1 MISLGF
7 FRLAVGK
14 SCSFKV
20 GFGIFLVSIG
30 GGKRGKF
37 EEFKIYSVGRKRV
50 EESDCLVECG
60 NLSGFCFLV
69 VEFGGYL
76 LGRIYIRLKV

>member
-20 GFGIFLVSIG
+20 GFGILLVSIG
-30 GGKRGKF
+30 EGKEVNLRSLKF
-37 EEFKIYSVGRKRV
+37 IAWEGNGLKRV
-50 EESDCLVECG
+50 IV
-60 NLSGFCFLV
+60 
-69 VEFGGYL
+69 
-76 LGRIYIRLKV
+76 